1 MKGLFISELERL
13 WCKKSTWIT
22 FLSVPIVL
30 YASARYYL
38 GHNLNVSKISPE
50 FTSFG
55 NFPAAVIQEQLI
67 LFFNLA
73 VVLLLILSITEE
85 YRSGQIRMVMIR
97 PISFTHQ
104 FLAKIGTIL
113 VTLFLLILVYFL
125 LSIPIGYMSMPK
137 IDKVHIFYYANAFT
151 IKGSLLYGIKYYA
164 VSFLTIVAM
173 ESVIMFIAT
182 ISKTITTG
190 MGVGIGFIL
199 TSLVYPQILFMFNH
213 QPTVKVIKLQ
223 FLSLTHIQHM
233 GIAMM
238 LGENSLFVKLIIAIL
253 LVYIVIFTI
262 LSYLFFTKRSKDI

>member
-1 MKGLFISELERL
+1 MKGLFMSELERL

-38 GHNLNVSKISPE
+38 GHNLTVSKISPE

-55 NFPAAVIQEQLI
+55 NFPTAVIQEQLI

-73 VVLLLILSITEE
+73 VVLLLTLSITDE

-104 FLAKIGTIL
+104 FLAKIGAIL
-113 VTLFLLILVYFL
+113 VTLFLLVLVYFL

-151 IKGSLLYGIKYYA
+151 IKDLLLYGIKYYA

-173 ESVIMFIAT
+173 AAVIMFIAT

-238 LGENSLFVKLIIAIL
+238 LGENSLFVKLIITIL